1 MGHDYDI
8 YFPEKGVWTLITVP
22 KNWLRNML
30 TIPNSPRYN
39 AVFWSKFF
47 SPSYFSTFQEAINLS
62 FHFESEFDFF
72 TNQNEKQQ
80 IFELRILKY
89 HYSDKK

>member
-1 MGHDYDI
+1 
-8 YFPEKGVWTLITVP
+8 
-22 KNWLRNML
+22 ML

-89 HYSDKK
+89 NYSNKKLYHYDNQKVLYHPQYYLQ